1 MFFLLSKI
9 FHFLVLPSFWIVFF
23 AIAFLALKNIRIKK
37 IVGLVALSLF
47 FVFTNTFIFKEF
59 VRLWEVEGLP
69 IDEVTYFDVAIVLG
83 GMAEYNNDLNRLS
96 LRRGGDRMWQTI
108 SLYKRGKIGKILISG
123 DEGYVEGRNLNEAQR
138 FRDEL
143 IAWGIPRENILVDS
157 LSKNTYQN
165 AVETSEILKENGLSN
180 ASSLLIT
187 SAVHMRRSQ
196 ACFEKMGITITPFST
211 DHYTGPKRSYHW
223 DEYFIPSLS
232 TLLDWQALT
241 HEWTGFVVYKIMGYN

>member
-9 FHFLVLPSFWIVFF
+9 FHFLVLPSFWIVLF
-23 AIAFLALKNIRIKK
+23 AITFLVLKNIRIKK

-47 FVFTNTFIFKEF
+47 IVCTNTFVFKEF
-59 VRLWEVEGLP
+59 VRLWEVQGTAIEQL
-69 IDEVTYFDVAIVLG
+69 EYHDVAIVLG

-96 LRRGGDRMWQTI
+96 LRRGGDRIWQTL
-108 SLYKRGKIGKILISG
+108 SLYNRGKIGKILISG

-138 FRDEL
+138 FRNEL
-143 IAWGIPRENILVDS
+143 LAWGVPREDILIDS
-157 LSKNTYQN
+157 ISKNTYQN
-165 AVETSEILKENGLSN
+165 AQETAKVLNKNDLSD
-180 ASSLLIT
+180 ASLLLVT

-196 ACFEKMGITITPFST
+196 ACFEKSGIMVTPFST
-211 DHYTGPKRSYHW
+211 DHYTGPKRHYHW

-241 HEWTGFVVYKIMGYN
+241 HEWAGYVVYNLMAYI